1 MTGHWNSS
9 LGKDSLLSLGSTWL
23 MTLDVKEM
31 LPRVTRLALQRAY
44 VRSVD
49 DVDLHI
55 LHEAVHCVQ
64 GGYRP
69 ETSLSSHQSGPVKH
83 WLPRVKIGRQ
93 RREQ

>member
-31 LPRVTRLALQRAY
+31 LPRVTSLTLQRAY

-49 DVDLHI
+49 DVDLHL

-69 ETSLSSHQSGPVKH
+69 EKRL
-83 WLPRVKIGRQ
+83 
-93 RREQ
+93 

>member
-9 LGKDSLLSLGSTWL
+9 LGKDSLLSLASTRL

-31 LPRVTRLALQRAY
+31 LPRVAGLALQRAY

-49 DVDLHI
+49 DVDLHL

-69 ETSLSSHQSGPVKH
+69 ETSFSSHHSGPAKP

-93 RREQ
+93 RGEH